1 MGTPREDSMAEIDT
15 FMLPLRIVF
24 QVLELSLDDE
34 VSAYAQWFDGL
45 TPDVAA
51 KVATA
56 KYRMQQGN
64 LSSIEWF
71 RGIGEYKI
79 NFGAGWPIYLAK
91 DGVEIIMLLGGGSKS
106 GQQRD
111 IDRAVALWE
120 EYKRRK
126 ATALK
131 QSKAIVVKG
140 KRKG

>member
-1 MGTPREDSMAEIDT
+1 MATSRDDTIASIDT
-15 FMLPLRIVF
+15 FMLPLGEGF

-34 VSAYAQWFDGL
+34 ASTYAQWFDGL
-45 TPDVAA
+45 TPEVAA

-64 LSSIEWF
+64 LSNIHWF

-79 NFGAGWPIYLAK
+79 DFGAGWRIYLAK
-91 DGVEIIMLLGGGSKS
+91 DGIAIIMLLGGGSKS

-111 IDRAVALWE
+111 IDRAIALWE

-126 ATALK
+126 SATRK
-131 QSKAIVVKG
+131 QSKAAVVEG
-140 KRKG
+140 NRKG